1 MVHFHYGREKITIE
15 RKERSITIIIE
26 AVSPGNFSEIFNFFL
41 IKNFEFNKYFFPLI
55 RHFCRENSQSQK
67 GMMSSMTAMLENSRR
82 MSRLQSNGHNP
93 SYSTIKYH
101 RDKVITSINDAS
113 DTNL

>member
-1 MVHFHYGREKITIE
+1 M
-15 RKERSITIIIE
+15 
-26 AVSPGNFSEIFNFFL
+26 
-41 IKNFEFNKYFFPLI
+41 FPAI
-55 RHFCRENSQSQK
+55 RHFFRENSQSQK

-101 RDKVITSINDAS
+101 RDKVITSINDTP